1 MLKIVIKILVG
12 FAFDSGSPS
21 PIMVDEGAMV
31 NLTVA
36 LLGNTMICG
45 EVEIYFRVSE
55 NSSSTLT
62 QDYTIVTVSPLIL
75 STEHPNDTISI
86 NINDDGDLFE
96 PDEFFEIFLYFKEE
110 IMIDRVKLNPR
121 TANITIRGII
131 CSLTI
136 VLRVHGEYSIKDNR
150 VYRYINLLKFANYYY
165 AFSFRTSRTRDD
177 CT

>member
-21 PIMVDEGAMV
+21 PIMVDKGAMV

-96 PDEFFEIFLYFKEE
+96 PDEFFEISLYFKEE

-136 VLRVHGEYSIKDNR
+136 VLRVYGEYSIKDNR
-150 VYRYINLLKFANYYY
+150 VCRCINLLIIIKTCCA
-165 AFSFRTSRTRDD
+165 
-177 CT
+177 